1 MYAFQRFGTPLFPK
15 YRRVSWNNKR
25 FHPKAIF
32 QAIAYS
38 DKRGFIIFP
47 VRVTRCVGRTS
58 PLVKNYDKG
67 GRRGRS
73 IQTTLVDTTRKLFSD
88 ISARKIRLRRLS
100 ASKRV
105 SELLAREIERGG
117 VQIEN
122 NHLYVNPDIIPPVIH
137 KIYVVDVPTP
147 AIVR

>member
-67 GRRGRS
+67 GGGVFKPPWLIRQENYSATYRLGKYVYGG
-73 IQTTLVDTTRKLFSD
+73 LVP
-88 ISARKIRLRRLS
+88 LS
-100 ASKRV
+100 AS
-105 SELLAREIERGG
+105 
-117 VQIEN
+117 
-122 NHLYVNPDIIPPVIH
+122 VNYWLGKSSVAGCKSRITISM
-137 KIYVVDVPTP
+137 
-147 AIVR
+147 

>member
-1 MYAFQRFGTPLFPK
+1 M
-15 YRRVSWNNKR
+15 
-25 FHPKAIF
+25 
-32 QAIAYS
+32 
-38 DKRGFIIFP
+38 
-47 VRVTRCVGRTS
+47 
-58 PLVKNYDKG
+58 
-67 GRRGRS
+67 
-73 IQTTLVDTTRKLFSD
+73 VDTTRKLFSD

-122 NHLYVNPDIIPPVIH
+122 NHLYVNPDIISPVIH